1 MSDESFIQITVETSI
16 HASLEKA
23 WQCWTDPAHITQ
35 WCFASADWHAPAA
48 TNDLRSGG
56 SFTTRMEARD
66 GSFGF
71 DFGGVYDAV
80 IPHQRIAY
88 TMGDGRKV
96 RIDFLKE
103 ADHVRVI
110 EQFDAERENSP
121 EMQQAGWQAILDN
134 YRQYVESFAD

>member
-1 MSDESFIQITVETSI
+1 MKPETISITVETII
-16 HASLEKA
+16 HSTLEKA

-35 WCFASADWHAPAA
+35 WCFASDDWHAPSA

-71 DFGGVYDAV
+71 DFGGVYDVV
-80 IPHQRIAY
+80 IPLERIAY
-88 TMGDGRKV
+88 TMDDGRRV
-96 RIDFLKE
+96 QIDFLPE

-110 EQFDAERENSP
+110 ERFDAETENSP

-134 YRQYVESFAD
+134 YRKHVESV

>member
-1 MSDESFIQITVETSI
+1 MPETISITVETIVHS
-16 HASLEKA
+16 ALEKA

-35 WCFASADWHAPAA
+35 WCFASDDWHAPSA
-48 TNDLRSGG
+48 TNDLRPGG

-71 DFGGVYDAV
+71 DFGGIYDEV
-80 IPHQRIAY
+80 HPLEKIAY
-88 TMGDGRKV
+88 TMDDGRKV
-96 RIDFLKE
+96 QIDFLPE

-110 EQFDAERENSP
+110 ERFDAETENSP

-134 YRQYVESFAD
+134 YRKHVESV

>member
-1 MSDESFIQITVETSI
+1 MPETISITVETII
-16 HASLEKA
+16 HSTLEKV

-35 WCFASADWHAPAA
+35 WCFASDDWHAPAA

-71 DFGGVYDAV
+71 DFGGVYDVV
-80 IPHQRIAY
+80 IPLEKISY
-88 TMGDGRKV
+88 TMDDGRRV
-96 RIDFLKE
+96 QIDFLPE
-103 ADHVRVI
+103 ADYVRVT
-110 EQFDAERENSP
+110 ERFDAETENSP

-134 YRQYVESFAD
+134 YRKHVESSCS

>member
-1 MSDESFIQITVETSI
+1 MPETISITVETII
-16 HASLEKA
+16 HSTLEKV

-35 WCFASADWHAPAA
+35 WCFASDDWHAPAA

-71 DFGGVYDAV
+71 DFGGVYDVV
-80 IPHQRIAY
+80 IPLERIAY
-88 TMGDGRKV
+88 SMDDGRRV
-96 RIDFLKE
+96 QIDFLPE

-110 EQFDAERENSP
+110 ERFDAETENSP

-134 YRQYVESFAD
+134 YRKHVESSCS

>member
-1 MSDESFIQITVETSI
+1 MKPETISITVETII
-16 HASLEKA
+16 HSRLDKA

-35 WCFASADWHAPAA
+35 WCFASDDWHAPAA

-71 DFGGVYDAV
+71 DFGGVYDVV
-80 IPHQRIAY
+80 IPLEKISY
-88 TMGDGRKV
+88 TMDDGRRV
-96 RIDFLKE
+96 QIDFLPE
-103 ADHVRVI
+103 ADYVRVT
-110 EQFDAERENSP
+110 ERFDAETENSP

-134 YRQYVESFAD
+134 YRKHVESSCS

>member
-1 MSDESFIQITVETSI
+1 MKPETISITVETII
-16 HASLEKA
+16 HSTLDKA

-35 WCFASADWHAPAA
+35 WCFASDDWHAPAA

-71 DFGGVYDAV
+71 DFGGVYDVV
-80 IPHQRIAY
+80 IPLERIAY
-88 TMGDGRKV
+88 TMDDGRRV
-96 RIDFLKE
+96 QIDFLPE
-103 ADHVRVI
+103 ADYVRVT
-110 EQFDAERENSP
+110 ERFDAETENSP

-134 YRQYVESFAD
+134 YRKHVESSCS

>member
-1 MSDESFIQITVETSI
+1 MKPETISITVETII
-16 HASLEKA
+16 HSTLDKA

-35 WCFASADWHAPAA
+35 WCFASDDWHAPAA

-71 DFGGVYDAV
+71 DFGGVYDVV
-80 IPHQRIAY
+80 IPLEKISY
-88 TMGDGRKV
+88 TMDDGRRV
-96 RIDFLKE
+96 QIDFLPE
-103 ADHVRVI
+103 ADYVRVT
-110 EQFDAERENSP
+110 ERFDAETENSP

-134 YRQYVESFAD
+134 YRKHVESSCS